1 MSINLLF
8 LRCGTVQA
16 WILLPFHF
24 FFYSIRYCDNY
35 LFGFGS
41 LIINTLGYF
50 FHFFFFYSIRY
61 CDNYLFGFGSLIINS
76 ITQNQI
82 LLIDDARLF
91 LFFHLYDSMCK
102 VSRHRIAIRSFLPS
116 QPGEKFLPARGFI
129 LDQKS
134 PILDRFPW
142 RPRNLRDIALF
153 LHDYVWT
160 LLFLFNQWEKNA
172 SLRNIIFPFEISI

>member
-1 MSINLLF
+1 M
-8 LRCGTVQA
+8 
-16 WILLPFHF
+16 W
-24 FFYSIRYCDNY
+24 Y
-35 LFGFGS
+35 
-41 LIINTLGYF
+41 TLEYF

-142 RPRNLRDIALF
+142 HSRFRNLRDIALF
-153 LHDYVWT
+153 LHDYAWT

>member
-16 WILLPFHF
+16 WILLPFH
-24 FFYSIRYCDNY
+24 
-35 LFGFGS
+35 
-41 LIINTLGYF
+41 
-50 FHFFFFYSIRY
+50 FFFYSIRY

-129 LDQKS
+129 LD
-134 PILDRFPW
+134 RFPW